1 MRSHAL
7 RVRLVSLVLLGAGA
21 CAHPARGRATGAA
34 ASVVRREIEARYARI
49 GVAMIR
55 KDPAVLLDLYDRA
68 HAAVDPSIGERF
80 DCAAVAAYTR
90 QQVARSTPRS
100 RSAARSPCGRLRG
113 SELYTKLYTASAIV
127 LRRGGGPAFPGSV
140 MRACLARGLALL
152 LVCVSG
158 VDAQQASRLQVGP
171 AVPAT
176 LSADGTLRYELT
188 LPTKHFVAGRVD
200 QDGVDATVTIT
211 GPTGRRV
218 LRATRVGRGGP
229 ETFAFATDSAGR
241 YLVEVTPATAGQSG
255 PVRVQLTR
263 SEPVATTAEGK
274 VDQAA
279 AQLYKDTPG
288 AVVGV
293 IRGGKLT
300 FVKAYGAADLTYGV
314 PFTAETPTNI
324 GSSSKQFTGFA
335 LALLA
340 SRGKLSLD
348 DDVRKHIPEL
358 KDFGKPIT
366 VRQLLSHT
374 TGYREFIN
382 TLIIEGRQVLEGDY
396 IAPDEVIKV
405 INRQPTLQNEPGA
418 EFNYNNS
425 AFALATI
432 VLERVTGRPFAEWM
446 REEVFL
452 PLGMTKTWVRANP
465 GQIIPGRSA
474 GYIAGAGGF
483 REVRDLH
490 GSAGAGGIHTTP
502 SDVAKW
508 MHNLKTGQLGGP
520 AVIKEMTTSFVL
532 TSGKPSNYGYG
543 VFLDSTRGLRRWQ
556 HGGNDIAHS
565 STFVYYPDLDAG
577 YVVFSNYQGV
587 PGGIAGVVADAF
599 FGQHMTGPQRPA
611 ATAATTATAT
621 AGVDVPAAT
630 LRRYAGKYQMTTLG
644 GLLLTVEEQAGQL
657 RLQLPGQPA
666 LPLRSTSMTA
676 FDVVGAPARITFNTA
691 PDGAVEGI
699 TFQQDGAQ
707 HPGKRAGETAA
718 AVDLTQFVG
727 RYFSEEMETFYDLSV
742 EGRQLVIRHRRF
754 GPVALTHTTGD
765 TFSATLPVSQVVFR
779 RDAQGVVTGFEAGNG
794 RARDIAFKKVGR

>member
-1 MRSHAL
+1 MRACITGSFA
-7 RVRLVSLVLLGAGA
+7 LVLL
-21 CAHPARGRATGAA
+21 C
-34 ASVVRREIEARYARI
+34 S
-49 GVAMIR
+49 
-55 KDPAVLLDLYDRA
+55 
-68 HAAVDPSIGERF
+68 
-80 DCAAVAAYTR
+80 
-90 QQVARSTPRS
+90 
-100 RSAARSPCGRLRG
+100 
-113 SELYTKLYTASAIV
+113 
-127 LRRGGGPAFPGSV
+127 GSV
-140 MRACLARGLALL
+140 H
-152 LVCVSG
+152 
-158 VDAQQASRLQVGP
+158 AQQSSRLQVGP

-176 LSADGTLRYELT
+176 LATDGTLRYELI
-188 LPTKHFVAGRVD
+188 LPNKHFVAGRVD

-211 GPTGRRV
+211 GPSGKRV
-218 LRATRVGRGGP
+218 LRAARVGRRGP
-229 ETFAFATDSAGR
+229 ETFAFATDTAGR
-241 YLVEVTPATAGQSG
+241 YLIEVTPATAGKG
-255 PVRVQLTR
+255 GAVRVQLTR
-263 SEPVATTAEGK
+263 SEPVARTPEGK

-293 IRGGKLT
+293 IKGGKLS
-300 FVKAYGAADLTYGV
+300 FVKAYGAADLTYGM

-358 KDFGKPIT
+358 KDFGKKIT
-366 VRQLLSHT
+366 VRHLLSHT

-405 INRQPTLQNEPGA
+405 INRQPTLQNEPSA

-425 AFALATI
+425 AFSLATI

-474 GYIAGAGGF
+474 GYIVGEGGF
-483 REVRDLH
+483 REVRDLY

-502 SDVAKW
+502 GDVAKW
-508 MHNLKTGQLGGP
+508 MRNFKTGELGGL

-532 TSGKPSNYGYG
+532 TSGSPSNYGYG
-543 VFLDSTRGLRRWQ
+543 VFLDTNRGLKRWQ
-556 HGGNDIAHS
+556 HGGNDVAHS

-587 PGGIAGVVADAF
+587 PGGIANVVAEAF
-599 FGQHMTGPQRPA
+599 FGEHMTAPA
-611 ATAATTATAT
+611 HRATANATSTS
-621 AGVDVPAAT
+621 GVDVPAAT
-630 LRRYAGKYQMTTLG
+630 LQRYAGKYEMTTLG
-644 GLLLTVEEQAGQL
+644 GLLLTVELQGGQL

-666 LPLRSTSMTA
+666 LPLRPTSMTA
-676 FDVVGAPARITFNTA
+676 FEVVGAPAQMTFNTVA
-691 PDGAVEGI
+691 NGAVEGI

-707 HPGKRAGETAA
+707 HPGKRVVEKATV
-718 AVDLTQFVG
+718 VDLTSFAG
-727 RYFSEEMETFYDLSV
+727 RYFSEELETFYDLSV
-742 EGRQLVIRHRRF
+742 EGGQLVIRHRRF
-754 GPVALTHTTGD
+754 GPVALTHTNGD
-765 TFSATLPVSQVVFR
+765 SFSATLPVSQVVFQ
-779 RDAQGVVTGFEAGNG
+779 RDAQGGITGFEAGNG
-794 RARDIAFKKVGR
+794 RARGIIFKKVSR